1 MTSIIKVNNIQNS
14 SGTSAMAIDGSGR
27 VTTPAIPAFKV
38 TRRNNGGSQA
48 QLTGSDIFKTGQ
60 TNGQITVNYNI
71 GSHFANG
78 RFTCPV
84 AGLYQFT
91 VLGMISDA
99 SGNAAGGNYTFIAYF
114 TKNGETNSDT
124 IDNIQMYHYHGSGSS
139 GDYPYFNYSKTYQLS
154 ANDVIGFRIQTGGLY
169 GSNSDYYSSQFMGHL
184 IG

>member
-1 MTSIIKVNNIQNS
+1 MTSILKVNNIQNS

-124 IDNIQMYHYHGSGSS
+124 IDNMNRVKGAKNIEVLSISS
-139 GDYPYFNYSKTYQLS
+139 LMGEAIK
-154 ANDVIGFRIQTGGLY
+154 RI
-169 GSNSDYYSSQFMGHL
+169 SNSNSVSDLFK
-184 IG
+184 